1 MAITLSSNNN
11 GMNTQNQGGISLSR
25 NTDTSSQAQPKQT
38 SISLSKGAVLSLS
51 KTEPGLKNVKVGL
64 GWDIKRYN
72 TGDDF
77 DLDASVFMLGENGKA
92 PSNNEFIFYGQPRHI
107 SGSVIHAGDNRT
119 GQGDGDDEVIEIN
132 LSTIPSNITKIV
144 FTVTIHEAVARKQ
157 NFGQVENAYIR
168 IVNQETGVEI
178 CRYDLGEDY
187 SVENS
192 LNVAELYKKDNE
204 WRFKGI
210 GAGYSN
216 GLEGFTND
224 YGVILG

>member
-77 DLDASVFMLGENGKA
+77 DLDASVFMLGENGKV

-107 SGSVIHAGDNRT
+107 SGSVIHTGDNRT
-119 GQGDGDDEVIEIN
+119 GQGDGDDEAIEIN

-168 IVNQETGVEI
+168 IVNEESGEEI
-178 CRYDLGEDY
+178 LRYDLGEDF
-187 SVENS
+187 SVENAIV
-192 LNVAELYKKDNE
+192 VAELYRHNNE
-204 WRFKGI
+204 WKFNAI
-210 GAGYSN
+210 GSGFEN
-216 GLEGFTND
+216 NLEGLCNNFGINM
-224 YGVILG
+224 